1 MPHIYC
7 VSQSIR
13 HQLVTYDPYEMNWK
27 NNFDKKEMIKGGIIL
42 IVVGL
47 IIASG
52 CLVIYLFG

>member
-1 MPHIYC
+1 M
-7 VSQSIR
+7 
-13 HQLVTYDPYEMNWK
+13 DWK
-27 NNFDKKEMIKGGIIL
+27 NNFDKKEMIKSGIIL